1 MTPGLQSTIR
11 TALLVL
17 VAQVV
22 VAAAGADARLIKAVR
37 GKDAATVRALVK
49 QRVDVNAPQGDGAT
63 ALHWAAHVDD
73 LSIADLLIRAGARAT
88 VANDNGFTP
97 LHLACTNRSA
107 AMVERLL
114 AAGADANAASLNGE
128 TVLMTCARAG
138 EARAVKVLLVKGAR
152 VNVKEKSHDQTPL
165 MWAAAQ
171 RHPDVTELLIEAG
184 AEIGARSRTYAQT
197 VVGEQTQRFGRE
209 ELNYTVLRGG
219 STPLLFA
226 ARSGDTGS
234 VRLLLAAGANVNDAL
249 PDGASALVLAA
260 HSGHGETAAL
270 LIEKGANPD
279 SADAGY
285 TALHAAVLR
294 SDLTLVKTLL
304 ARGAN
309 PDVRTT
315 KGTPIRRDTTDFNLP
330 ATLIGSTPYLLAAR
344 FLEPEIMKAL
354 AAGGADTRLTMRD
367 GTTALMLA
375 TGTSSGNNATRRG
388 IAVIDGGVVEPE
400 SAIAKGVAAAL
411 DLGADVNAANQA
423 GDTALHTAATRGLN
437 AVVQLLAGN
446 GAQLNTKNKRGL
458 TPLAALMPANA
469 AVRRRGAA
477 ITAAALADDDTPGE
491 PVAREP
497 AHPET
502 IALLKKLGATE

>member
-1 MTPGLQSTIR
+1 MMIR
-11 TALLVL
+11 IATVI
-17 VAQVV
+17 VV
-22 VAAAGADARLIKAVR
+22 VAVACAALDAAGADARLIRAVR
-37 GKDAATVRALVK
+37 SKDATTVRALIK

-73 LSIADLLIRAGARAT
+73 LTIADLLIRAGARAA

-97 LHLACTNRSA
+97 LHLACTNRNG

-114 AAGADANAASLNGE
+114 TAGADANAASLNGE

-138 EARAVKVLLVKGAR
+138 EPRAVKALLVKGAR
-152 VNVKEKSHDQTPL
+152 VNAKENAHSQTAL

-184 AEIGARSRTYAQT
+184 AEINAQSLTYPQT

-226 ARSGDTGS
+226 ARSGDTAS
-234 VRLLLAAGANVNDAL
+234 ARLLLAAGANVNDAL
-249 PDGASALVLAA
+249 PDGTGALVLAA

-270 LIEKGANPD
+270 LLENGANPD
-279 SADAGY
+279 AAGSGY
-285 TALHAAVLR
+285 AALHAAVLR
-294 SDLTLVKTLL
+294 SDLNLVKALL
-304 ARGAN
+304 SRGAN
-309 PDVRTT
+309 PDLVTT
-315 KGTPIRRDTTDFNLP
+315 KGTPLRRDTTDFNLP

-354 AAGGADTRLTMRD
+354 VAGRADVTLTMKD

-375 TGTSSGNNATRRG
+375 TGTGSRNGATRRG

-400 SAIAKGVAAAL
+400 TAVLKAVAAAL
-411 DLGADVNAANQA
+411 DLGADVNAANQD
-423 GDTALHTAATRGLN
+423 GDTALHAASAKGLN
-437 AVVQLLAGN
+437 TVVQLLADK
-446 GAQLNTKNKRGL
+446 GAELNAKNKRGL
-458 TPLAALMPANA
+458 TPLAALMPSNA

-477 ITAAALADDDTPGE
+477 ITAAAIADDDPAAE
-491 PVAREP
+491 PVSREP
-497 AHPET
+497 THPQT
-502 IALLKKLGATE
+502 IALLRKLGAQE

>member
-1 MTPGLQSTIR
+1 MMR
-11 TALLVL
+11 TALAVL
-17 VAQVV
+17 VS
-22 VAAAGADARLIKAVR
+22 VASLGAATADSRLIKAVR
-37 GKDAATVRALVK
+37 SKDVATVRALIK
-49 QRVDVNAPQGDGAT
+49 QRVDVSAPQGDGAT

-73 LSIADLLIRAGARAT
+73 VTIADLLIRAGARAA
-88 VANDNGFTP
+88 VSNENGFTP

-107 AMVERLL
+107 TMVERLL
-114 AAGADANAASLNGE
+114 AAGADANAASINGE

-138 EARAVKVLLVKGAR
+138 EPRAVKALLVKGAR
-152 VNVKEKSHDQTPL
+152 VNLKEQAHNQTAL

-184 AEIGARSRTYAQT
+184 AEINAQSLTYAQT

-226 ARSGDTGS
+226 ARSGDTES
-234 VRLLLAAGANVNDAL
+234 ARLLLAAGAKVNDAL
-249 PDGASALVLAA
+249 PDGTSALVLAA
-260 HSGHGETAAL
+260 HSGHGATAAL
-270 LIEKGANPD
+270 LLEKGANPD
-279 SADAGY
+279 AADSGY

-294 SDLTLVKTLL
+294 SDLKLVQTLL
-304 ARGAN
+304 AHKAN

-315 KGTPIRRDTTDFNLP
+315 KGTPLRRDTTDFNLP

-344 FLEPEIMKAL
+344 FLEPEIMTAL
-354 AAGGADTRLTMRD
+354 AAGGADKTLTMRD

-375 TGTSSGNNATRRG
+375 TGTSSGNGATRRG

-400 SAIAKGVAAAL
+400 TAVLKTVAAAL

-423 GDTALHTAATRGLN
+423 GDTALHAAASKGFN
-437 AVVQLLAGN
+437 SVVQLLADK

-458 TPLAALMPANA
+458 TPLASLIPSNA
-469 AVRRRGAA
+469 AIRRRGAA
-477 ITAAALADDDTPGE
+477 ITAAALADDDSANE

-497 AHPET
+497 NHPST

>member
-1 MTPGLQSTIR
+1 MR
-11 TALLVL
+11 TTLALVL
-17 VAQVV
+17 VS
-22 VAAAGADARLIKAVR
+22 VAALGAAGADARLIKAVR
-37 GKDAATVRALVK
+37 TKDAATVRALIK

-73 LSIADLLIRAGARAT
+73 LAIADLLIRAGARAA
-88 VANDNGFTP
+88 VANENGFTP
-97 LHLACTNRSA
+97 LHLACTNRNA

-114 AAGADANAASLNGE
+114 SAGADANAASLNGE
-128 TVLMTCARAG
+128 TVLMTCARSG
-138 EARAVKVLLVKGAR
+138 EPRAVKALLVKGAR
-152 VNVKEKSHDQTPL
+152 VNVKEKAHSQTPL

-171 RHPDVTELLIEAG
+171 RHPEVTELLIEAG
-184 AEIGARSRTYAQT
+184 ADINAQSLTYAQT

-234 VRLLLAAGANVNDAL
+234 VRLLLAAGAKVNDAL
-249 PDGASALVLAA
+249 PDGTSALVLAA
-260 HSGHGETAAL
+260 HSGHGDTAAL
-270 LIEKGANPD
+270 LLEKGANPD
-279 SADAGY
+279 AAESGY

-294 SDLTLVKTLL
+294 SDLKLVQALL
-304 ARGAN
+304 ARKAN
-309 PDVRTT
+309 PDLRTT
-315 KGTPIRRDTTDFNLP
+315 KGTPLRRDTTDFNLP

-354 AAGGADTRLTMRD
+354 AAGGADKTLTMRD

-375 TGTSSGNNATRRG
+375 TGASSGNGSTRRG
-388 IAVIDGGVVEPE
+388 IAVIDGAVIEPE
-400 SAIAKGVAAAL
+400 SAVLQSVAAAL
-411 DLGADVNAANQA
+411 DLGADVNASNQA
-423 GDTALHTAATRGLN
+423 GETALHAAASKGLN
-437 AVVQLLAGN
+437 TVVQLLADK
-446 GAQLNTKNKRGL
+446 GAQLNAKNKRGL
-458 TPLAALMPANA
+458 TPLASLMPSNA

-477 ITAAALADDDTPGE
+477 ITAAAIADDDNANE

-497 AHPET
+497 NHPTT